1 MTMGVFV
8 MAGKEK
14 SKLRQMIEEY
24 GIKDMND
31 VHDFVKMLTAETIQ
45 AALDAELDSELGYSK
60 YDYKN
65 KQTDNSRNGYS
76 KKTVQGNTGELE
88 IKVPRDRQGEYEPQ
102 LVKKHQ
108 SDVSSIE
115 DKVIFLYSQGIST
128 RDIQKTMQEMY
139 GIDVDDSRVSK
150 ITDKILPLI
159 KEWQERPLQSVY
171 AMMILDAVH
180 YSVRDNGIVTKKA
193 AYVAIGTDLDGK
205 KDVLGIWLG
214 ASESSK
220 YWLSVLNGL
229 KSRGVQ
235 DILIASVDGLTG
247 FVEAINVAF
256 PKTEVQRCIIHQIRS
271 STRYVSYKDIKQFT
285 ADLKPIYKAP
295 TEETALAAMDE
306 FEAKWGTKYPLAV
319 KSWRVNWNEL
329 STMFKYPPEIRKLIY
344 TTNAIENFNRQ
355 LRKVTKTKSAFVSD
369 DALMKILYL
378 TTMNIVDKW
387 TMPIQN
393 WGSILD
399 NLMIFFGERVKIAL

>member
-1 MTMGVFV
+1 
-8 MAGKEK
+8 
-14 SKLRQMIEEY
+14 
-24 GIKDMND
+24 
-31 VHDFVKMLTAETIQ
+31 MLTAETIQ
-45 AALDAELDSELGYSK
+45 AALDSELDNELGYSK

-65 KQTDNSRNGYS
+65 KQTSNSRNGYS
-76 KKTVQGNTGELE
+76 PKTVQGSMGEVE
-88 IKVPRDRQGEYEPQ
+88 IQVPRDRDGEFEPQ

-108 SDVSSIE
+108 TDISAIE
-115 DKVIFLYSQGIST
+115 DKIIFLYSQGVST

-139 GIDVDDSRVSK
+139 GINVDDSRVSK

-171 AMMILDAVH
+171 AMVILDAVH
-180 YSVRDNGIVTKKA
+180 YNVRDNGIGTKKA
-193 AYVAIGTDLDGK
+193 AYVAIGTDLEGR

-214 ASESSK
+214 ANESSK

-229 KSRGVQ
+229 KNRGVS

-247 FVEAINVAF
+247 FVEAIHAAF

-271 STRYVSYKDIKQFT
+271 SCRYVSYKDIKQFT
-285 ADLKPIYKAP
+285 ADLKPVYKAP
-295 TEETALAAMDE
+295 TEEIALSALDE
-306 FEAKWGTKYPLAV
+306 FEAKWGAKYPLGV
-319 KSWRVNWNEL
+319 KSWRANWTEL

-369 DALMKILYL
+369 DALMKLLYL
-378 TTMNIVDKW
+378 TTMQIVDKW
-387 TMPIQN
+387 TMPIRD
-393 WGSILD
+393 WGMILD
-399 NLMIFFGERVKIAL
+399 NLMIYFGDRVNIAL

>member
-1 MTMGVFV
+1 
-8 MAGKEK
+8 MARKDN
-14 SKLRQMIEEY
+14 SKLKELIAEY

-31 VHDFVKMLTAETIQ
+31 VHEFVKMLTAETIQ

-65 KQTDNSRNGYS
+65 KQTSNSRNGHS
-76 KKTVQGNTGELE
+76 TKTVQGSMGEIELQ
-88 IKVPRDRQGEYEPQ
+88 IPRDREGEFEPQ

-108 SDVSSIE
+108 TDISSIE
-115 DKVIFLYSQGIST
+115 DKVIFLYSQGVST
-128 RDIQKTMQEMY
+128 RDLQKTMQEMY
-139 GIDVDDSRVSK
+139 GINVDDSRVSK

-171 AMMILDAVH
+171 AMVILDAIH
-180 YSVRDNGIVTKKA
+180 YNVRDNGIVTKKA
-193 AYVAIGTDLDGK
+193 AYVAIGTDLEGR

-214 ASESSK
+214 ANESAK

-229 KSRGVQ
+229 KNRGVS

-247 FVEAINVAF
+247 FVEAINTAF

-271 STRYVSYKDIKQFT
+271 SSRYVSYKDIRQFT

-295 TEETALAAMDE
+295 TEEIALVALDE
-306 FEAKWGTKYPLAV
+306 FEAKWGKKYPLGV

-369 DALMKILYL
+369 DALMKLLYL
-378 TTMNIVDKW
+378 TTMQIVDKW
-387 TMPIQN
+387 TMPVRD
-393 WGSILD
+393 WGMILD
-399 NLMIFFGERVKIAL
+399 NLMVYFGDRVNVAL

>member
-1 MTMGVFV
+1 

-31 VHDFVKMLTAETIQ
+31 VHEFVKMLTAETIQ
-45 AALDAELDSELGYSK
+45 AALDAELENDLGYSK

-76 KKTVQGNTGELE
+76 KKTVQSNTGEME
-88 IKVPRDRQGEYEPQ
+88 INVPRDRQGEYEPQ

-108 SDVSSIE
+108 TDVSSIE
-115 DKVIFLYSQGIST
+115 DKIIFLYSQGIST

-180 YSVRDNGIVTKKA
+180 YNVRDNGIVTKKA

-220 YWLSVLNGL
+220 YWLSVLNSL

-235 DILIASVDGLTG
+235 DILIASVDGLSG
-247 FVEAINVAF
+247 FVEAINVAY

-271 STRYVSYKDIKQFT
+271 STRYVSYKDVKQFT
-285 ADLKPIYKAP
+285 SDLKPVYKAP
-295 TEETALAAMDE
+295 TEESVLSALDE
-306 FEAKWGTKYPLAV
+306 FEAK
-319 KSWRVNWNEL
+319 
-329 STMFKYPPEIRKLIY
+329 
-344 TTNAIENFNRQ
+344 
-355 LRKVTKTKSAFVSD
+355 
-369 DALMKILYL
+369 
-378 TTMNIVDKW
+378 
-387 TMPIQN
+387 
-393 WGSILD
+393 
-399 NLMIFFGERVKIAL
+399 

>member
-1 MTMGVFV
+1 
-8 MAGKEK
+8 MARKDN
-14 SKLRQMIEEY
+14 SKLRELIAEY

-31 VHDFVKMLTAETIQ
+31 VHEFVKMLTAETIQ
-45 AALDAELDSELGYSK
+45 AALDAELDNELGYSK

-65 KQTDNSRNGYS
+65 KQTTNSRNGHS
-76 KKTVQGNTGELE
+76 VKTVQGSMGEME
-88 IKVPRDRQGEYEPQ
+88 IQIPRDRDGEFEPQ

-108 SDVSSIE
+108 TDISSIE
-115 DKVIFLYSQGIST
+115 DKVIFLYSQGVST

-139 GIDVDDSRVSK
+139 GINVDDSRVSK

-159 KEWQERPLQSVY
+159 REWQERPLQSVY
-171 AMMILDAVH
+171 AMVILDAIH
-180 YSVRDNGIVTKKA
+180 YNVRDNGIVTKKA
-193 AYVAIGTDLDGK
+193 AYVAIGTDLEGK

-214 ASESSK
+214 ANESAK

-229 KSRGVQ
+229 KNRGVS

-247 FVEAINVAF
+247 FVDAINTAF

-271 STRYVSYKDIKQFT
+271 SCRYVSYKDIKQFT
-285 ADLKPIYKAP
+285 ADLKPVYKAP
-295 TEETALAAMDE
+295 TEEIALAALDE
-306 FEAKWGTKYPLAV
+306 FEEKWGKKYPLGV

-344 TTNAIENFNRQ
+344 TTDAIENFNRQ

-369 DALMKILYL
+369 DALMKLLYL
-378 TTMNIVDKW
+378 TTMQIVDKW
-387 TMPIQN
+387 TMPIRN
-393 WGSILD
+393 WGMILD
-399 NLMIFFGERVKIAL
+399 NLMVYFGDRVNIAL

>member
-1 MTMGVFV
+1 

-14 SKLRQMIEEY
+14 SKLRQMIDEY

-31 VHDFVKMLTAETIQ
+31 VHEFVKMLTAETIQ

-115 DKVIFLYSQGIST
+115 DKVIFLYAQGVST

-180 YSVRDNGIVTKKA
+180 YNVRDNGIVTKKA

-235 DILIASVDGLTG
+235 DILIASVDGLSG

-285 ADLKPIYKAP
+285 AALKPVYKAP

-306 FEAKWGTKYPLAV
+306 FEAKWGSKYPLAV

-399 NLMIFFGERVKIAL
+399 NLMIFFGDRVKIAL